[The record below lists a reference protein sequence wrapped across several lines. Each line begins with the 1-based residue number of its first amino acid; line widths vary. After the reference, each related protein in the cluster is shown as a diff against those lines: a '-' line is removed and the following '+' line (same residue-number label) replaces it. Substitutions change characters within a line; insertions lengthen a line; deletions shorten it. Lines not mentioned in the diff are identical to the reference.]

1 MIIPPCVVGVS
12 TDGHRGE
19 TECNSPPGS
28 RQNVVRV
35 CEGVYVYVFSLP
47 SASYPALT
55 LYPTDSTGIPSQVG
69 VRAGSDPHTSKDKER
84 ESASGGS
91 GLGLLFSLS
100 SRRREA
106 NSSSQQQGGGSCSRD
121 RGEVAEGGAVG
132 QDRRDDDKDS
142 DKPLTKRLAMKLGC
156 VREWKEEGG

>member
-69 VRAGSDPHTSKDKER
+69 VRVFNTNAIINTAQAATS
-84 ESASGGS
+84 
-91 GLGLLFSLS
+91 LVTVL
-100 SRRREA
+100 
-106 NSSSQQQGGGSCSRD
+106 
-121 RGEVAEGGAVG
+121 
-132 QDRRDDDKDS
+132 
-142 DKPLTKRLAMKLGC
+142 
-156 VREWKEEGG
+156 